1 MVENNNN
8 ETGFMQIWP
17 DYIYSDKIKAEP
29 PAYKDFP
36 KTVGSN
42 PDGTSYIKYDVSIGD
57 DSDDSTRPYLI
68 YVEDYQLTK
77 EFRQSN
83 KILKFD
89 GEFDEEYLRRVI
101 FPGTTTTRGYAPTF
115 RTKVGDKYSDIPYTF
130 LNPEWDLENC
140 RIKVDAD
147 IEVIYFSGWFYV
159 GGTLADMY
167 TPPFDDRIWLLQN
180 EDGVK
185 AKFHITNDTNKS
197 YNLPKTDMEGFVEKD
212 STLVTHE
219 TINTV
224 LNTIGELDGGRY
236 W

>member
-1 MVENNNN
+1 M
-8 ETGFMQIWP
+8 
-17 DYIYSDKIKAEP
+17 
-29 PAYKDFP
+29 
-36 KTVGSN
+36 
-42 PDGTSYIKYDVSIGD
+42 
-57 DSDDSTRPYLI
+57 
-68 YVEDYQLTK
+68 
-77 EFRQSN
+77 
-83 KILKFD
+83 
-89 GEFDEEYLRRVI
+89 RRVI

-115 RTKVGDKYSDIPYTF
+115 KTKVGDKYSDIPYTF

-147 IEVIYFSGWFYV
+147 IDVIYFSGWFYV

-180 EDGVK
+180 GDGVK
-185 AKFHITNDTNKS
+185 AKFHITNNTNKS

-212 STLVTHE
+212 ATLVTHE